1 MNLIIFLYA
10 QGITDVCIMD
20 ILYRLST
27 KEMTPKVKFKFE
39 PGGFPET
46 CTIFLFSWEESSWS
60 STIGL
65 LGLLYVYYRFTPIK
79 ITQFFHI

>member
-27 KEMTPKVKFKFE
+27 KDMTPKVKFKFE

-46 CTIFLFSWEESSWS
+46 LFSWEESSWS

-65 LGLLYVYYRFTPIK
+65 LGLL
-79 ITQFFHI
+79 